1 MDKLEPPQAFSS
13 DGNVSYIWN
22 FWLKHFDFY
31 LAATEKD
38 TKRDKIKTYIF
49 LWCIGQKGRKIY
61 ETFTFEPDDEMKL
74 APILHKFLEYC
85 NPRKNITILC
95 HTFFTYR
102 QQEGQN
108 IHNFVTELKKVSSE
122 CQFDNLQ
129 DSLIKDMIIGGTK
142 DNSHC

>member
-49 LWCIGQKGRKIY
+49 L
-61 ETFTFEPDDEMKL
+61 
-74 APILHKFLEYC
+74 
-85 NPRKNITILC
+85 
-95 HTFFTYR
+95 
-102 QQEGQN
+102 
-108 IHNFVTELKKVSSE
+108 
-122 CQFDNLQ
+122 
-129 DSLIKDMIIGGTK
+129 
-142 DNSHC
+142 

>member
-1 MDKLEPPQAFSS
+1 
-13 DGNVSYIWN
+13 
-22 FWLKHFDFY
+22 
-31 LAATEKD
+31 
-38 TKRDKIKTYIF
+38 
-49 LWCIGQKGRKIY
+49 
-61 ETFTFEPDDEMKL
+61 MKL

-95 HTFFTYR
+95 DKFFTYR

-108 IHNFVTELKKVSSE
+108 IHDFVTELKKVSSE